1 MDFLKGYKTVIF
13 NVLVLIA
20 GLAQITDLVQ
30 LVAPEY
36 LPAVTLAV
44 AVANL
49 VLRWATDTGI
59 FSNVQTNVIE
69 IEVTK

>member
-49 VLRWATDTGI
+49 ILRWATDTGI
-59 FSNVQTNVIE
+59 FKTTPTV
-69 IEVTK
+69 

>member
-1 MDFLKGYKTVIF
+1 MEFLKGYKTVIF

-20 GLAQITDLVQ
+20 GLAQLTDLVQ

-49 VLRWATDTGI
+49 ILRWATDTGI
-59 FSNVQTNVIE
+59 FKTTTTV
-69 IEVTK
+69 

>member
-1 MDFLKGYKTVIF
+1 MEFLKGYKTVIF

-49 VLRWATDTGI
+49 ILRWATDTGI
-59 FSNVQTNVIE
+59 FKTTPTV
-69 IEVTK
+69 